1 MVRMSDC
8 NVSEPFIL
16 FGNPGNRRTT
26 GLQEARSR
34 LKLPPALE
42 VSYKNVLE
50 AIRQKQGLSELMLR
64 IAARAT
70 QDSVNGSSFVQES
83 IDQLLAGQMDSG
95 PLLRLDA
102 PGENFEVERELI
114 ALGASDVE
122 GDDSLLPWPE
132 WTQGTGIAAAEARRL
147 QEQHGRIWHP
157 AQWFRGYCR
166 LLAWLRDEVALLWP
180 SSHWMNDPAEV
191 AVMFDKRRCSTD
203 LGKADIRVPPVLAS
217 SGGAFR
223 DVDDLHT
230 AMKESGF
237 HRVFVKIFCGSGASG
252 VMAYQVHPHT
262 HAELAVTTI
271 GTEIIH
277 GQRVYYNAGRLRRY
291 TNKQDIHAILN
302 WLCLE
307 GVHVERWIPK
317 ATLNG
322 RVYDVRQLVC
332 GSEACHAVLR
342 LSHSPITN
350 LHLRN
355 ERLSLKEAGL
365 PQSTVESVQLTAKAA
380 MSVFPAS
387 MVAGLDVLVPA
398 HGGRPYVLDVNPFG
412 DLLYRVEHQGWNPYE
427 WEMQHLAN
435 RSVVRER
442 KDRYD

>member
-1 MVRMSDC
+1 MMKMWDS
-8 NVSEPFIL
+8 NVNEPFIL
-16 FGNPGNRRTT
+16 FGNSGNRRTT
-26 GLQEARSR
+26 GLQKARSR
-34 LKLPPALE
+34 LMLPPALE
-42 VSYKNVLE
+42 VSYTDVLG
-50 AIRQKQGLSELMLR
+50 AIREKHSLSELMVR
-64 IAARAT
+64 IAAQAA
-70 QDSVNGSSFVQES
+70 QDSVNGSVHVQES
-83 IDQLLAGQMDSG
+83 IDQLLAGRVDSG

-114 ALGASDVE
+114 ALGAPDAE

-132 WTQGTGIAAAEARRL
+132 WAHGTGILAAEARRL

-166 LLAWLRDEVALLWP
+166 LLAWLRHEVDRLWP
-180 SSHWMNDPAEV
+180 SSRWMNDPAEV
-191 AVMFDKRRCSTD
+191 AVMFDKRRCSAVLD
-203 LGKADIRVPPVLAS
+203 QADIRVPPVLTA

-223 DVDDLHT
+223 DAVDLHT
-230 AMKESGF
+230 AMKKSGF

-252 VMAYQVHPHT
+252 VMAYQVHPQT

-291 TNKQDIHAILN
+291 TDKQDIHAILN

-332 GSEACHAVLR
+332 ESEACHAVLR

-355 ERLSLKEAGL
+355 ERLSLEEAGL
-365 PQSTVESVQLTAKAA
+365 PQNTVESVQHTAKAA
-380 MSVFPAS
+380 MRVFPSS

-412 DLLYRVEHQGWNPYE
+412 DLLYRVEYQGWNPYE
-427 WEMQHLAN
+427 WEMLHLAN
-435 RSVVRER
+435 RSVVLER
-442 KDRYD
+442 KDR

>member
-1 MVRMSDC
+1 MVMMWDR
-8 NVSEPFIL
+8 NINEPFIL

-42 VSYKNVLE
+42 ISYMDVLG
-50 AIRQKQGLSELMLR
+50 AIREKHSLGELMVR
-64 IAARAT
+64 IAAQAA
-70 QDSVNGSSFVQES
+70 QDSVNGSVHVQES
-83 IDQLLAGQMDSG
+83 IRQLLAGRVDSG

-102 PGENFEVERELI
+102 PGENFQVERELI
-114 ALGASDVE
+114 ALGAPDAE

-132 WTQGTGIAAAEARRL
+132 WAHGTGILAAEARRL

-166 LLAWLRDEVALLWP
+166 LLAWLRLEVERLWP
-180 SSHWMNDPAEV
+180 SSRWMNDPAEI
-191 AVMFDKRRCSTD
+191 AVMFDKRHCSAV
-203 LGKADIRVPPVLAS
+203 LSQADIRVPPVLTA

-223 DVDDLHT
+223 DAVDLHT

-252 VMAYQVHPHT
+252 VMAYQVHPKT

-271 GTEIIH
+271 GTETIH

-291 TNKQDIHAILN
+291 TDKQDIHAILN
-302 WLCLE
+302 WLCVE
-307 GVHVERWIPK
+307 GVHVERWVPK

-342 LSHSPITN
+342 LSNSPITN

-355 ERLSLKEAGL
+355 ERLSLMDAGL
-365 PQSTVESVQLTAKAA
+365 PQSTVESVQHTAKAA
-380 MSVFPAS
+380 MRAFPAS

-412 DLLYRVEHQGWNPYE
+412 DLLYRVEHQGWNSYE
-427 WEMQHLAN
+427 WEMLYLAN
-435 RSVVRER
+435 KSAVLER
-442 KDRYD
+442 KYR

>member
-34 LKLPPALE
+34 LMLPPALE

-95 PLLRLDA
+95 PLLRVDA
-102 PGENFEVERELI
+102 PGESFEVERELI
-114 ALGASDVE
+114 ALGASDGE

-132 WTQGTGIAAAEARRL
+132 WTQGTGISAAEARRL
-147 QEQHGRIWHP
+147 KEQHGRIWHP

-166 LLAWLRDEVALLWP
+166 LLAWLRHEVAQLWP

-191 AVMFDKRRCSTD
+191 AVMFDKRRCSAD

-217 SGGAFR
+217 SGGAFC
-223 DVDDLHT
+223 DVVDLHT

-291 TNKQDIHAILN
+291 TDKQDIHAILN

-332 GSEACHAVLR
+332 GSDACHAVLR

-365 PQSTVESVQLTAKAA
+365 PQNTVESVQLTAKAA

-398 HGGRPYVLDVNPFG
+398 HGGHPYVLDVNPFG

-435 RSVVRER
+435 RSVGTER
-442 KDRYD
+442 KNRYD